1 MMKRSFATSLGMAI
15 SLALISPLAI
25 AAPLRPNQ
33 PIGEADVLS
42 GKVTRDPDLGYILI
56 GGIGGAMGTFMRV
69 PDEATRAAWEQ
80 DRKDALAKA
89 QKKYPGAILDW
100 EATVDMLKKSGNK
113 GPYPEKPVEP
123 TIDNVEV
130 APLDTRDMVSFGP
143 QFRYTKGA
151 RTSFLTVVK
160 PGYYYWVGVPV
171 APCMCMGT
179 VQFEVKAG
187 VVTNLGNMLWA
198 LPQQK
203 LDMTVAQVEWTK
215 SAEER
220 AKAGKPP
227 RVDPFAAPD
236 LDMTVP
242 DSLKNW
248 TVVAAELHAHGKF
261 NNYGAVVVSRLAPIP
276 GVLSYRRDTV
286 IDERTGQALPNPK
299 LVSMQKPKL

>member
-1 MMKRSFATSLGMAI
+1 MMNRSFATPLGMALV
-15 SLALISPLAI
+15 LALVSPAAT

-42 GKVTRDPDLGYILI
+42 GKVTRDPDLGYILV
-56 GGIGGAMGTFMRV
+56 GGVGGAMGTFMRV
-69 PDEATRAAWEQ
+69 PDDATRAAWEQ

-89 QKKYPGAILDW
+89 LKKYPGAVSDW
-100 EATVDMLKKSGNK
+100 QATVDMLKKSGNK

-123 TIDNVEV
+123 TIDSVEV

-151 RTSFLTVVK
+151 RTSFLIAAK
-160 PGYYYWVGVPV
+160 PGTYFWVGVPGS
-171 APCMCMGT
+171 PCMCMGT

-203 LDMTVAQVEWTK
+203 LDMTVAQLAVIK
-215 SAEER
+215 NAEER

-227 RVDPFAAPD
+227 RADPFAAPD
-236 LDMTVP
+236 LDIVVP

-276 GVLSYRRDTV
+276 GVISYRRDTV